1 MHILVL
7 HELDPK
13 QLCSFLPSQQNG
25 FLNMTIH
32 WRNLVNNSGGGGGGE
47 AKSTIFAL
55 FNSVAKRIILSYKK
69 HRWYLPHLAPHLR
82 YLT

>member
-1 MHILVL
+1 ML

-32 WRNLVNNSGGGGGGE
+32 WRNLVNNSGGGGGGGG
-47 AKSTIFAL
+47 KQNRPFLLSSTQWQKEL
-55 FNSVAKRIILSYKK
+55 FLAIKNIGGICPILHPTYV
-69 HRWYLPHLAPHLR
+69 
-82 YLT
+82 T